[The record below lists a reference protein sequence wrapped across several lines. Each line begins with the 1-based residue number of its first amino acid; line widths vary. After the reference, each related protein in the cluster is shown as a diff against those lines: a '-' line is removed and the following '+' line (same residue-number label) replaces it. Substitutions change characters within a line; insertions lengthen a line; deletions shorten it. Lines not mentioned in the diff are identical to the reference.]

1 MEFILISDSKI
12 KVMLTAKDLARFE
25 LEADELDY
33 ANTETKRM
41 FWDVL
46 SRAKR
51 RTGFDTDGERV
62 VVQLYP
68 SKEGGCEIFVTKIGS
83 IYHDESDEDAYDTPR
98 TALTEIALKK
108 KRDIPQKKYIP
119 TVIFFDSLEDMIALC
134 RALKRGGYSAESHA
148 YLSEGRRF
156 YLVLS
161 DEHCEESAIPDRYPF
176 IAEFGEETSGEA
188 SQYFLFEHASVICEK
203 DAVGTLSLC

>member
-25 LEADELDY
+25 LEADDLDY

-83 IYHDESDEDAYDTPR
+83 IYHSESDEDAYDTPR

-108 KRDIPQKKYIP
+108 KKEPPKKKYIP
-119 TVIFFDSLEDMIALC
+119 TVISFDELRDMIALC
-134 RALKRGGYSAESHA
+134 RALYRVGYSSESRA

-161 DEHCEESAIPDRYPF
+161 DKQGEASLHDKYPF
-176 IAEFGEETSGEA
+176 ISEFGEEESGES
-188 SQYFLFEHASVICEK
+188 SQHFLSEHASLICEK
-203 DAVGTLSLC
+203 EAVGTLALC

>member
-25 LEADELDY
+25 LEADDLDY

-51 RTGFDTDGERV
+51 RTGFDTDGQKV

-68 SKEGGCEIFVTKIGS
+68 SREGGCEIFVTKIGS
-83 IYHDESDEDAYDTPR
+83 MYHDESDEDAYDTPH
-98 TALTEIALKK
+98 TALAEIALKK
-108 KRDIPQKKYIP
+108 KKATKEKYISA
-119 TVIFFDSLEDMIALC
+119 VFSFDTLEAMIALC
-134 RALKRGGYSAESHA
+134 RALKRCGYSRESRA
-148 YLSEGRRF
+148 YISDGERF

-161 DEHCEESAIPDRYPF
+161 HPNDDGLSVLQRYPF
-176 IAEFGEETSGEA
+176 ILEFGDEESPEM
-188 SQYFLFEHASVICEK
+188 SEYFLFEHTSAICK
-203 DAVGTLSLC
+203 SGAVEALSLC